1 MKTQYHLEI
10 YEPDMS
16 DCVAGLYESD
26 TPFGALSVG
35 DEISGM
41 SLNSSDRHKNLRIIK
56 IQHIFWIIENSHMSH
71 KICVWTEL
79 LNK

>member
-16 DCVAGLYESD
+16 DCVAGHYESS
-26 TPFGALSVG
+26 TPFGALCVG

-41 SLNSSDRHKNLRIIK
+41 SLNLSDRCKSLRIVK
-56 IQHIFWIIENSHMSH
+56 IQHIFWVIEDSHMSH

-79 LNK
+79 LDK

>member
-10 YEPDMS
+10 YEPDMNG
-16 DCVAGLYESD
+16 CVAGHYKSD
-26 TPFGALSVG
+26 SPFGALSVG

-41 SLNSSDRHKNLRIIK
+41 SLNVSDRQKDLRIIK
-56 IQHIFWIIENSHMSH
+56 IQHIFWDIENSHTSH

-79 LNK
+79 LDK

>member
-16 DCVAGLYESD
+16 DCVAGHYESD
-26 TPFGALSVG
+26 TPFGALCVG

-41 SLNSSDRHKNLRIIK
+41 SLNLSDRHKNLRIVK
-56 IQHIFWIIENSHMSH
+56 IQHISWVIEGSHMSH
-71 KICVWTEL
+71 KICVSTEL
-79 LNK
+79 LGQ